1 MGIRIRLDH
10 LQNSNT
16 FQNKE
21 DAPINRALLATANN
35 ITINWCNPLFYLWFW
50 LNKKKVQFYFPFS
63 LHQNYKKSRGEHLL
77 IVALLIVVNDV
88 LLKSFSLIPE
98 LWID

>member
-1 MGIRIRLDH
+1 MGIRIRLEH

-35 ITINWCNPLFYLWFW
+35 ITINWCNPLLYLWFW
-50 LNKKKVQFYFPFS
+50 LNE
-63 LHQNYKKSRGEHLL
+63 KKSPILFSIFTSSKLQEEQRWTS
-77 IVALLIVVNDV
+77 INNALLIVVNDA
-88 LLKSFSLIPE
+88 LLKLFFRIPE